1 MTDLRRVLGI
11 DPGLAATGFG
21 VVDGDARGAATAITM
36 GAIRT
41 RRQRSRPE
49 RLGEIFDRV
58 GELIDEHHPDELAI
72 ELQYVSDNVRSAMTI
87 GEARAAALV
96 AAATRGLP
104 VYEYQPAEVKESVTG
119 YGGAPKEQVREMVK
133 VHVAARRLGRAGDR
147 AHAARRAA
155 AGGGAGARGMIAAL
169 RGTLAAWDE
178 SSATLWLDVGGV
190 TYELI
195 IPAFATE
202 WIERIEPDGELSL
215 FTYYHVSDRN
225 PRPVLIGFP
234 RLAEREF
241 FRKFIDV
248 PDVGPTKAVRALA
261 RPVSEIARWIEA
273 GDTQALQQ
281 LPGIGT
287 RLAQTIVARLRGRLV
302 QEALLRDEVE
312 GAEAAVAT
320 DLRGDAVDALMALQ
334 YGRREAEAVV
344 NDAMAAQP
352 EVDDLE
358 ALLRSVLEQ
367 QAPAP

>member
-1 MTDLRRVLGI
+1 
-11 DPGLAATGFG
+11 
-21 VVDGDARGAATAITM
+21 
-36 GAIRT
+36 
-41 RRQRSRPE
+41 
-49 RLGEIFDRV
+49 
-58 GELIDEHHPDELAI
+58 
-72 ELQYVSDNVRSAMTI
+72 
-87 GEARAAALV
+87 
-96 AAATRGLP
+96 
-104 VYEYQPAEVKESVTG
+104 
-119 YGGAPKEQVREMVK
+119 
-133 VHVAARRLGRAGDR
+133 
-147 AHAARRAA
+147 
-155 AGGGAGARGMIAAL
+155 MIAAL

-195 IPAFATE
+195 IPAFAAE
-202 WIERIEPDGELSL
+202 WVERIEPDGEFSL

-241 FRKFIDV
+241 FRKFIEV

-302 QEALLRDEVE
+302 QEALLRDEIE
-312 GAEAAVAT
+312 GGEAGVAT
-320 DLRGDAVDALMALQ
+320 DMREDAVDALMTLQ

-344 NDAMAAQP
+344 SEAMAAQP
-352 EVDDLE
+352 DLDGLE
-358 ALLRSVLEQ
+358 PLLRAVLEQ
-367 QAPAP
+367 RGPAS